1 MKGYNKMRRKKQ
13 KRSDWVLGGQGV
25 KVLNGDV
32 ELALKR
38 FKKMIKDS
46 KKLVELSE
54 RRFYTKPSVK
64 KRLEKDGK
72 GKRKKKITRKSINL

>member
-1 MKGYNKMRRKKQ
+1 MRRKKQ
-13 KRSDWVLGGQGV
+13 KKSDWAIGGDGV

-64 KRLEKDGK
+64 KRLENKIAK
-72 GKRKKKITRKSINL
+72 VRERKRLKELK

>member
-13 KRSDWVLGGQGV
+13 KRSDWALGGQGV

-38 FKKMIKDS
+38 FKKIIKDS

-64 KRLEKDGK
+64 KRLERKMAK
-72 GKRKKKITRKSINL
+72 VRERKRLQESQ

>member
-1 MKGYNKMRRKKQ
+1 MRRKKQ
-13 KRSDWVLGGQGV
+13 KRSDWALGGQGV

-64 KRLEKDGK
+64 KRLERKMAK
-72 GKRKKKITRKSINL
+72 VRERKRLQENQ

>member
-1 MKGYNKMRRKKQ
+1 MRRKKQ
-13 KRSDWVLGGQGV
+13 KRSDWALGGQGV

-38 FKKMIKDS
+38 FKKMKKDS

-64 KRLEKDGK
+64 KRLEKK
-72 GKRKKKITRKSINL
+72 MAKVRERKRLQESQ

>member
-13 KRSDWVLGGQGV
+13 KRSDWALGGQGV

-54 RRFYTKPSVK
+54 RRFYTKPSVR
-64 KRLEKDGK
+64 KRLERKMAK
-72 GKRKKKITRKSINL
+72 VRERKRLQENQ

>member
-13 KRSDWVLGGQGV
+13 RRSYWAIAGNGV

-64 KRLEKDGK
+64 KRLENKMAK
-72 GKRKKKITRKSINL
+72 VRERKRLQENK

>member
-1 MKGYNKMRRKKQ
+1 MRRKKQ
-13 KRSDWVLGGQGV
+13 KKSDWALGGQGV

-46 KKLVELSE
+46 KKLIELSE
-54 RRFYTKPSVK
+54 RRFYTKPSVR
-64 KRLEKDGK
+64 KRLEKK
-72 GKRKKKITRKSINL
+72 MAKVRERKRLQEMK

>member
-1 MKGYNKMRRKKQ
+1 MRRKKQ
-13 KRSDWVLGGQGV
+13 KRSDWALGGQGV

-54 RRFYTKPSVK
+54 RRFYTKPSVR
-64 KRLEKDGK
+64 KRLENKMAK
-72 GKRKKKITRKSINL
+72 VRERKRLQENK

>member
-1 MKGYNKMRRKKQ
+1 MRRKKQ
-13 KRSDWVLGGQGV
+13 KRSDWALGGQGV

-64 KRLEKDGK
+64 KRLERKMAK
-72 GKRKKKITRKSINL
+72 VRERKRLQESQ

>member
-1 MKGYNKMRRKKQ
+1 MRRKKQ
-13 KRSDWVLGGQGV
+13 KKSDWAIGGDGV

-64 KRLEKDGK
+64 KRLEKK
-72 GKRKKKITRKSINL
+72 MAKVRERKRLQENQ

>member
-1 MKGYNKMRRKKQ
+1 MRRKKQ
-13 KRSDWVLGGQGV
+13 KRSDWALGGNGV

-64 KRLEKDGK
+64 KRLEKK
-72 GKRKKKITRKSINL
+72 MAKVRERKRLQENQ

>member
-1 MKGYNKMRRKKQ
+1 MRRKKQ
-13 KRSDWVLGGQGV
+13 KRSDWALGGQGV
-25 KVLNGDV
+25 KVLNNDV

-64 KRLEKDGK
+64 KRLEKK
-72 GKRKKKITRKSINL
+72 MAKVRERKRLKEMK

>member
-1 MKGYNKMRRKKQ
+1 MRRKKQ
-13 KRSDWVLGGQGV
+13 KRSDWALGGQGV

-46 KKLVELSE
+46 KKLMELSE
-54 RRFYTKPSVK
+54 RQYYTKPSVK
-64 KRLEKDGK
+64 KRLEKK
-72 GKRKKKITRKSINL
+72 MAKVRERKRLQESQ

>member
-1 MKGYNKMRRKKQ
+1 MRRKKQ
-13 KRSDWVLGGQGV
+13 KRSDWALGGQGV
-25 KVLNGDV
+25 KVLNNDV

-38 FKKMIKDS
+38 FKKLIKDS

-64 KRLEKDGK
+64 KRLEKK
-72 GKRKKKITRKSINL
+72 MAKVRERKRLQESQ

>member
-1 MKGYNKMRRKKQ
+1 MRRKKQ
-13 KRSDWVLGGQGV
+13 KRSDWALGGQGV
-25 KVLNGDV
+25 KVLNNDV
-32 ELALKR
+32 ELALKI

-64 KRLEKDGK
+64 KRLEKK
-72 GKRKKKITRKSINL
+72 MAKVRERKRLQENQ

>member
-38 FKKMIKDS
+38 FKKIIKDS

-54 RRFYTKPSVK
+54 RRFYTKPSVR
-64 KRLEKDGK
+64 KRLERKMAK
-72 GKRKKKITRKSINL
+72 VRERKRLQENQ

>member
-1 MKGYNKMRRKKQ
+1 MRRKKQ
-13 KRSDWVLGGQGV
+13 KRSDWALGGQGV
-25 KVLNGDV
+25 KVLNNDV

-64 KRLEKDGK
+64 KRLERKMAK
-72 GKRKKKITRKSINL
+72 VRERKRLQENQ

>member
-1 MKGYNKMRRKKQ
+1 MRRKKQ
-13 KRSDWVLGGQGV
+13 KKSDWALGGQGV

-38 FKKMIKDS
+38 FKKIIKDS
-46 KKLVELSE
+46 KKLIELSE

-64 KRLEKDGK
+64 KRLEKK
-72 GKRKKKITRKSINL
+72 MAKVRERKRLQENQ

>member
-1 MKGYNKMRRKKQ
+1 MRRKKQ
-13 KRSDWVLGGQGV
+13 KRSDWALGGQGV

-38 FKKMIKDS
+38 FKKIIKDS

-64 KRLEKDGK
+64 KRLERKMAK
-72 GKRKKKITRKSINL
+72 VRERKRLQESQ

>member
-13 KRSDWVLGGQGV
+13 KKSDWALGGQGV

-38 FKKMIKDS
+38 FKKIIKDS
-46 KKLVELSE
+46 KKLIELSE

-64 KRLEKDGK
+64 KRLEKK
-72 GKRKKKITRKSINL
+72 MAKVRERKRLQENQ

>member
-13 KRSDWVLGGQGV
+13 KRSDWALGGQGV

-46 KKLVELSE
+46 KKLMELSE
-54 RRFYTKPSVK
+54 RQYYTKPSVK
-64 KRLEKDGK
+64 KRLEKK
-72 GKRKKKITRKSINL
+72 MAKVRERKRLQESQ

>member
-1 MKGYNKMRRKKQ
+1 MRRKKQ
-13 KRSDWVLGGQGV
+13 KRSDWALGGQGV

-64 KRLEKDGK
+64 KRLERKMAK
-72 GKRKKKITRKSINL
+72 VRERKRLQENK

>member
-1 MKGYNKMRRKKQ
+1 MRRKKQ
-13 KRSDWVLGGQGV
+13 KRSDWALGGQGV

-54 RRFYTKPSVK
+54 RRFYTKPSVR
-64 KRLEKDGK
+64 KRLERKMAK
-72 GKRKKKITRKSINL
+72 VRERKRLQESQ

>member
-13 KRSDWVLGGQGV
+13 KWSDWAIAGNGV

-64 KRLEKDGK
+64 KRLENKMAK
-72 GKRKKKITRKSINL
+72 VRERKRLKELK

>member
-13 KRSDWVLGGQGV
+13 KRSDWALGGQGG
-25 KVLNGDV
+25 KVLNNDV

-64 KRLEKDGK
+64 KRLEKK
-72 GKRKKKITRKSINL
+72 MAKVRERKRLQENQ

>member
-1 MKGYNKMRRKKQ
+1 MRRKKQ
-13 KRSDWVLGGQGV
+13 KRSDWALGGQGV
-25 KVLNGDV
+25 KVLNDDV

-64 KRLEKDGK
+64 KRLERKMAK
-72 GKRKKKITRKSINL
+72 VRERKRLQESQ

>member
-13 KRSDWVLGGQGV
+13 KRSDWALGGQGV
-25 KVLNGDV
+25 KVLNNDV

-38 FKKMIKDS
+38 FKKLIKDS

-64 KRLEKDGK
+64 KRLENKMAK
-72 GKRKKKITRKSINL
+72 VRERKRLQENK

>member
-1 MKGYNKMRRKKQ
+1 MRRKKQ
-13 KRSDWVLGGQGV
+13 KRSDWAVGGQGV
-25 KVLNGDV
+25 NVLYNDV

-46 KKLVELSE
+46 KKLVEVSE

-64 KRLEKDGK
+64 KRLEKK
-72 GKRKKKITRKSINL
+72 MAKVRERKRLQENQ

>member
-1 MKGYNKMRRKKQ
+1 MRRKKQ
-13 KRSDWVLGGQGV
+13 KRSDWALGGQGV
-25 KVLNGDV
+25 KVLNNDV

-54 RRFYTKPSVK
+54 RRLYTKPSVK
-64 KRLEKDGK
+64 KRLEKK
-72 GKRKKKITRKSINL
+72 MAKVRERKRLKELK